1 MFHERNPE
9 PELVENKSDYFP
21 FNRSSKVGMEGGKD
35 LNLVEK
41 KGGSHHNDTVI
52 QIAADTEEAP
62 VSKDISETTPSL
74 IQ

>member
-1 MFHERNPE
+1 
-9 PELVENKSDYFP
+9 
-21 FNRSSKVGMEGGKD
+21 MEGGKD